1 LTKSREIEVGLT
13 PYSVSAIHPFQ
24 QVLLFILFL
33 CGDYSV
39 ISLVMVLIRKRY
51 FRTHCSQLLT
61 NDQFRR
67 TNTIQMDQSSVF
79 DRAFTWNPATP
90 KTPKFNRKSRR
101 GLISGPTDARAMG
114 GFIPDEENGTR
125 NHSDENGEKGKE
137 RVVEDSEELAIPSRI
152 QESPVSMTRL
162 QTRSRVSFRPSIEI
176 TRPVPLGDVEDEL
189 EGPTADGS
197 IDSGKYEGDEP
208 TPSTGLSHTRTIT
221 IDPPTAQY
229 QARQRIRSQTRG
241 ISMSGPSPKTQSHG
255 TPLVQYNTLPSPIPK
270 PERNKHTGLGGF
282 NPTHLFS
289 YLLPNRTKSTITRH
303 FSRPGLSRKMT
314 ILTNANANAGSYTTK
329 SSGDS
334 EGMWGGMM
342 TGAARW
348 MPDTLASLVVGRN
361 SRFFTEELD
370 DEELEQI
377 GGVEYRAL
385 RLLSYAVAAV
395 SPITSGASQSGT
407 KRDGAAGQGRLMR

>member
-1 LTKSREIEVGLT
+1 
-13 PYSVSAIHPFQ
+13 
-24 QVLLFILFL
+24 
-33 CGDYSV
+33 
-39 ISLVMVLIRKRY
+39 
-51 FRTHCSQLLT
+51 
-61 NDQFRR
+61 
-67 TNTIQMDQSSVF
+67 
-79 DRAFTWNPATP
+79 
-90 KTPKFNRKSRR
+90 
-101 GLISGPTDARAMG
+101 MG
-114 GFIPDEENGTR
+114 GFIPDEENGIR
-125 NHSDENGEKGKE
+125 NHSNENGEKGKE
-137 RVVEDSEELAIPSRI
+137 RLMEGNEVSAIPLRV

-197 IDSGKYEGDEP
+197 IESEKNERDEA
-208 TPSTGLSHTRTIT
+208 TPSTRLSQTRTIT

-241 ISMSGPSPKTQSHG
+241 LSMSGPSPKTQSHAI
-255 TPLVQYNTLPSPIPK
+255 PLVQYKTLPSPIPK

-282 NPTHLFS
+282 NPTHLIP

-303 FSRPGLSRKMT
+303 FSRPELSRKMT
-314 ILTNANANAGSYTTK
+314 ILTNANANYTTK
-329 SSGDS
+329 QSGDS

-348 MPDTLASLVVGRN
+348 MPNTLASLVVGRN

-395 SPITSGASQSGT
+395 GPASHSARRSDRARWSSRSERWSRVQWSSESGYMVES
-407 KRDGAAGQGRLMR
+407 D

>member
-1 LTKSREIEVGLT
+1 
-13 PYSVSAIHPFQ
+13 
-24 QVLLFILFL
+24 
-33 CGDYSV
+33 
-39 ISLVMVLIRKRY
+39 MVLVRKRY

-67 TNTIQMDQSSVF
+67 TNTIQLDQGSVF
-79 DRAFTWNPATP
+79 DRAFTGNPASP

-101 GLISGPTDARAMG
+101 GLISGPTNARAMG
-114 GFIPDEENGTR
+114 GFIPDEENDIR
-125 NHSDENGEKGKE
+125 IHSNENGDKGKE
-137 RVVEDSEELAIPSRI
+137 RVVEGGEGMAIPPRI

-162 QTRSRVSFRPSIEI
+162 QTRSRVSFRASIEI

-197 IDSGKYEGDEP
+197 VESEKNE

-241 ISMSGPSPKTQSHG
+241 MSMSGPSPKTQSHA
-255 TPLVQYNTLPSPIPK
+255 PLVQYKTLPSPIPK

-282 NPTHLFS
+282 NPTHLIP
-289 YLLPNRTKSTITRH
+289 YLLPSRTKSTITRR
-303 FSRPGLSRKMT
+303 FSRPELSRKMT
-314 ILTNANANAGSYTTK
+314 ILTNANGSYTTK
-329 SSGDS
+329 QSGDS

-395 SPITSGASQSGT
+395 SPYMRGASRSEM
-407 KRDGAAGQGRLMR
+407 KRDSANMGRRAGRKREKPR

>member
-1 LTKSREIEVGLT
+1 MIKHEEGEGLT
-13 PYSVSAIHPFQ
+13 AHSVSATHPVQ

-39 ISLVMVLIRKRY
+39 ISLVMVLVRKRY

-67 TNTIQMDQSSVF
+67 TNTIQLDQGSVF
-79 DRAFTWNPATP
+79 DRAFTWNPASP
-90 KTPKFNRKSRR
+90 KTPKFNRKSKR
-101 GLISGPTDARAMG
+101 GLISGPTNARAMG
-114 GFIPDEENGTR
+114 GFIPDEENGAR
-125 NHSDENGEKGKE
+125 IHSDENGANGVKGKE
-137 RVVEDSEELAIPSRI
+137 RVVGGSEELAIPSRV

-162 QTRSRVSFRPSIEI
+162 QTRSRVSFRPSIKI

-197 IDSGKYEGDEP
+197 IDLEKNK

-241 ISMSGPSPKTQSHG
+241 MSMSGPSPKTQSHAV
-255 TPLVQYNTLPSPIPK
+255 PLVQYKTLKSPIPK

-282 NPTHLFS
+282 NPTHLIP

-303 FSRPGLSRKMT
+303 FSRP
-314 ILTNANANAGSYTTK
+314 
-329 SSGDS
+329 
-334 EGMWGGMM
+334 
-342 TGAARW
+342 
-348 MPDTLASLVVGRN
+348 
-361 SRFFTEELD
+361 
-370 DEELEQI
+370 
-377 GGVEYRAL
+377 
-385 RLLSYAVAAV
+385 
-395 SPITSGASQSGT
+395 
-407 KRDGAAGQGRLMR
+407 

>member
-1 LTKSREIEVGLT
+1 
-13 PYSVSAIHPFQ
+13 
-24 QVLLFILFL
+24 
-33 CGDYSV
+33 
-39 ISLVMVLIRKRY
+39 MVLIRKRY

-67 TNTIQMDQSSVF
+67 TNTIQLDQGSVF
-79 DRAFTWNPATP
+79 DRAFTWNPASP

-101 GLISGPTDARAMG
+101 GLISGPTNARAMG

-125 NHSDENGEKGKE
+125 IHSDQNGEKGKE
-137 RVVEDSEELAIPSRI
+137 KGVEDSEELAIPSRI

-197 IDSGKYEGDEP
+197 IESEKNERDES

-241 ISMSGPSPKTQSHG
+241 MSMSGPSPKTQSHAV
-255 TPLVQYNTLPSPIPK
+255 PLVQYKTLPSPIPK

-282 NPTHLFS
+282 NPTHLIP

-303 FSRPGLSRKMT
+303 FSRPELSRKMT
-314 ILTNANANAGSYTTK
+314 ILTNANASYTTK
-329 SSGDS
+329 QSGDS

-395 SPITSGASQSGT
+395 SPPTLFALGSKTQTDGVSRYKVEPGT
-407 KRDGAAGQGRLMR
+407 MVERDGIEGGK

>member
-1 LTKSREIEVGLT
+1 
-13 PYSVSAIHPFQ
+13 
-24 QVLLFILFL
+24 
-33 CGDYSV
+33 
-39 ISLVMVLIRKRY
+39 
-51 FRTHCSQLLT
+51 
-61 NDQFRR
+61 
-67 TNTIQMDQSSVF
+67 MDQGSVF
-79 DRAFTWNPATP
+79 DRAFTWNPASP

-101 GLISGPTDARAMG
+101 GLISGPTNARAMG

-125 NHSDENGEKGKE
+125 NHSQINGDESQKGKQRFSE
-137 RVVEDSEELAIPSRI
+137 GSEELAIPPRI

-189 EGPTADGS
+189 EGPTAHGS
-197 IDSGKYEGDEP
+197 IDAEKNE
-208 TPSTGLSHTRTIT
+208 TPSTGLSHTKTIQ
-221 IDPPTAQY
+221 IDLPTAQY

-241 ISMSGPSPKTQSHG
+241 MSMNGPSPTAQTHE
-255 TPLVQYNTLPSPIPK
+255 TPLVQYKTLPSPIPK
-270 PERNKHTGLGGF
+270 PERNKHSGLGGF
-282 NPTHLFS
+282 NPTHLIP
-289 YLLPNRTKSTITRH
+289 YLLPNRTKSTISRH
-303 FSRPGLSRKMT
+303 ISRPELSRKMT

-329 SSGDS
+329 PSADS

-370 DEELEQI
+370 DEQLEQI

-395 SPITSGASQSGT
+395 SPRSCPSDPSALA
-407 KRDGAAGQGRLMR
+407 KRQDRAFGESEATRRSRVSRGKEGD

>member
-1 LTKSREIEVGLT
+1 
-13 PYSVSAIHPFQ
+13 
-24 QVLLFILFL
+24 
-33 CGDYSV
+33 
-39 ISLVMVLIRKRY
+39 MVLVRKRY

-67 TNTIQMDQSSVF
+67 TNTIQLDEGSLF
-79 DRAFTWNPATP
+79 ERAFTWNPNPKSPGTP
-90 KTPKFNRKSRR
+90 KTPKFNRRNKR
-101 GLISGPTDARAMG
+101 GLISGPTDVRAMG
-114 GFIPDEENGTR
+114 GFIPDEEDGAR
-125 NHSDENGEKGKE
+125 NHSNVYAIGNEQKGKE
-137 RVVEDSEELAIPSRI
+137 KMIDEEGLAIPSRF
-152 QESPVSMTRL
+152 QESPVSMTRV

-176 TRPVPLGDVEDEL
+176 TRPVPLGDIEDEL
-189 EGPTADGS
+189 EAPTAHGS
-197 IDSGKYEGDEP
+197 IDSEKKERDEP
-208 TPSTGLSHTRTIT
+208 TPSTGISHTRTIT

-241 ISMSGPSPKTQSHG
+241 MSMTGPSPKTQ
-255 TPLVQYNTLPSPIPK
+255 TIQDQVPLVSYKTLPSPIPK

-282 NPTHLFS
+282 NPTHLLP
-289 YLLPNRTKSTITRH
+289 YLLPNRTKSTIHRH
-303 FSRPGLSRKMT
+303 ISRPELSRKMT
-314 ILTNANANAGSYTTK
+314 ILTNPNHSGNYTTK
-329 SSGDS
+329 PSTDS

-395 SPITSGASQSGT
+395 SPNKSN
-407 KRDGAAGQGRLMR
+407 KPNEMRREVNVGEQRGSSLTVQPKKGNRS

>member
-1 LTKSREIEVGLT
+1 
-13 PYSVSAIHPFQ
+13 
-24 QVLLFILFL
+24 
-33 CGDYSV
+33 
-39 ISLVMVLIRKRY
+39 MVLVRKRY

-61 NDQFRR
+61 NDNFRR
-67 TNTIQMDQSSVF
+67 TNTVQLDQGSVF
-79 DRAFTWNPATP
+79 DRAFTWNPASP

-114 GFIPDEENGTR
+114 GYIPDEKNGIR
-125 NHSDENGEKGKE
+125 NHFDENGEKGKE
-137 RVVEDSEELAIPSRI
+137 RDMEGSEELGVPSRV
-152 QESPVSMTRL
+152 QELPVSMNRL

-197 IDSGKYEGDEP
+197 IDSEKNENDKA
-208 TPSTGLSHTRTIT
+208 TPPTGLTHTRTIT

-241 ISMSGPSPKTQSHG
+241 MSMSGLSPKTQSHV
-255 TPLVQYNTLPSPIPK
+255 PLVQYKTLPSPIPK

-282 NPTHLFS
+282 NPTHLLP
-289 YLLPNRTKSTITRH
+289 YLIPNRTKSTITRH
-303 FSRPGLSRKMT
+303 FSRPELSRKMT
-314 ILTNANANAGSYTTK
+314 ILTNANTSYTTK
-329 SSGDS
+329 PSGDS
-334 EGMWGGMM
+334 EGLWGGMM

-348 MPDTLASLVVGRN
+348 MPGTLASLVIGRN

-395 SPITSGASQSGT
+395 SSSVHFPRGKT
-407 KRDGAAGQGRLMR
+407 KRDGESRCKVERSTVIERDGRDGRE

>member
-1 LTKSREIEVGLT
+1 MLTL
-13 PYSVSAIHPFQ
+13 YSISAIHPFQ

-33 CGDYSV
+33 CGDVSV
-39 ISLVMVLIRKRY
+39 ISLIMVLVRKRY

-61 NDQFRR
+61 NDRFRR
-67 TNTIQMDQSSVF
+67 TNTIQVDQAPVF
-79 DRAFTWNPATP
+79 DRAFTWNPASP
-90 KTPKFNRKSRR
+90 KTPKFDRKSRR

-125 NHSDENGEKGKE
+125 NHSDESSEKGQEKGIE
-137 RVVEDSEELAIPSRI
+137 GSEGMAIPSRI

-162 QTRSRVSFRPSIEI
+162 KTQSKVSFRPSID
-176 TRPVPLGDVEDEL
+176 VPRSVKLRGVEDEL
-189 EGPTADGS
+189 EGPTVDGS
-197 IDSGKYEGDEP
+197 VNTGKNE
-208 TPSTGLSHTRTIT
+208 TPSTGLTHTKTIQ

-229 QARQRIRSQTRG
+229 QARQRIRSRTRG
-241 ISMSGPSPKTQSHG
+241 MSMSGPSPKTQSHDV
-255 TPLVQYNTLPSPIPK
+255 PLVQYNTLSSPIPK

-282 NPTHLFS
+282 NPTHLLP

-314 ILTNANANAGSYTTK
+314 ILTNPNAGSYTTNP
-329 SSGDS
+329 SGDS

-348 MPDTLASLVVGRN
+348 MPDTLASLIVGRN

-395 SPITSGASQSGT
+395 SLPTHSTS
-407 KRDGAAGQGRLMR
+407 

>member
-1 LTKSREIEVGLT
+1 MKANVS
-13 PYSVSAIHPFQ
+13 SVSAIHPFQ

-39 ISLVMVLIRKRY
+39 ISLVMVLVRKRY
-51 FRTHCSQLLT
+51 FRTHCAQLLT
-61 NDQFRR
+61 NDRFRR
-67 TNTIQMDQSSVF
+67 TNTIQVDQEPVF
-79 DRAFTWNPATP
+79 DRAFTWNPASP
-90 KTPKFNRKSRR
+90 KTPKFDRKNGR
-101 GLISGPTDARAMG
+101 GLISGPTNARAMG

-125 NHSDENGEKGKE
+125 NHSDESSEKGKE
-137 RVVEDSEELAIPSRI
+137 KVVEDSEEMAIPSRI

-162 QTRSRVSFRPSIEI
+162 QTQSRVFFRPSNEI
-176 TRPVPLGDVEDEL
+176 TRPAQLRGVEDEL
-189 EGPTADGS
+189 EGPTVDGS
-197 IDSGKYEGDEP
+197 VDSEKNE
-208 TPSTGLSHTRTIT
+208 TPSTGLTHTKTIQ

-229 QARQRIRSQTRG
+229 QARQRIRSRTRG
-241 ISMSGPSPKTQSHG
+241 MSMSGPSPKTQAQV
-255 TPLVQYNTLPSPIPK
+255 PLVQYETLPSPIPK

-282 NPTHLFS
+282 NPTRLLPH
-289 YLLPNRTKSTITRH
+289 LLPNRTKSTIVRH
-303 FSRPGLSRKMT
+303 ISRPELSRKMT
-314 ILTNANANAGSYTTK
+314 ILTNPNAGNYTTK
-329 SSGDS
+329 PNDDS

-385 RLLSYAVAAV
+385 RLLSYVVAAV
-395 SPITSGASQSGT
+395 SSLAHSACRSQT
-407 KRDGAAGQGRLMR
+407 KRTGESKCEVE